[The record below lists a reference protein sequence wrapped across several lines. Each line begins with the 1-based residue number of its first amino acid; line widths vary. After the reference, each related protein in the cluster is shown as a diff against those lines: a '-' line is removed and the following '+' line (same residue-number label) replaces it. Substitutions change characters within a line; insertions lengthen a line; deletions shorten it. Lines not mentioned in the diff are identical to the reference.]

1 MHLKIQEFDDW
12 KVKGLWIV
20 SIISQQNGNGNPA
33 HRYEYTCK
41 ESNTRKRYIARKV
54 ISILLL
60 DIILKNIIMSHVR
73 MVRSTSGAD
82 TSKMFLIITCRMF
95 L

>member
-1 MHLKIQEFDDW
+1 MHLKIHEFDDW
-12 KVKGLWIV
+12 KVKGLW
-20 SIISQQNGNGNPA
+20 QNGNGNPA

-60 DIILKNIIMSHVR
+60 DIILENNYVACENGKIDEWSRYI
-73 MVRSTSGAD
+73 
-82 TSKMFLIITCRMF
+82 
-95 L
+95 

>member
-1 MHLKIQEFDDW
+1 MHLKIHEFGDW

-20 SIISQQNGNGNPA
+20 SITSQQNGNGNPA

-60 DIILKNIIMSHVR
+60 DIILKNNYVACENGKIDEWSRYI
-73 MVRSTSGAD
+73 
-82 TSKMFLIITCRMF
+82 
-95 L
+95 

>member
-20 SIISQQNGNGNPA
+20 SITSQQNGNGNPA

-41 ESNTRKRYIARKV
+41 EEIYSTEGNFDFIARYYIK
-54 ISILLL
+54 
-60 DIILKNIIMSHVR
+60 K
-73 MVRSTSGAD
+73 
-82 TSKMFLIITCRMF
+82 
-95 L
+95 

>member
-41 ESNTRKRYIARKV
+41 ESNTCTRKRYIARKV

-60 DIILKNIIMSHVR
+60 DIILK
-73 MVRSTSGAD
+73 
-82 TSKMFLIITCRMF
+82 K
-95 L
+95 